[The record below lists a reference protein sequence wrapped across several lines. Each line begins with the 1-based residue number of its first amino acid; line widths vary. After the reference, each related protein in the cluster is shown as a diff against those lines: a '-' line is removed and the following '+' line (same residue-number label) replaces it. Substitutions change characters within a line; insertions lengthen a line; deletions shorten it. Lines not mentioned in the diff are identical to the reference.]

1 MAATIYCLANEAAD
15 LAPKRV
21 LTNQQRLDGVRS
33 DLAQLDEWL
42 RVCEETRMLNEEVLP
57 KQSCLQIV
65 TSEVAPDYL
74 KAAAEREDRDITAV
88 QDSIFDAEGE
98 VMKRINTLVGQALWT
113 DDEAAKEDCGTIKQ
127 PTLAVVES

>member
-1 MAATIYCLANEAAD
+1 MAATIHCLVNEAAD
-15 LAPKRV
+15 LATKRV

-57 KQSCLQIV
+57 KTSCLQIV

-74 KAAAEREDRDITAV
+74 KAAAEQGDRDITAV

-113 DDEAAKEDCGTIKQ
+113 DDDVDKEDCATIK
-127 PTLAVVES
+127 

>member
-1 MAATIYCLANEAAD
+1 MAATIHCLVNEAAD
-15 LAPKRV
+15 LATKRM

-98 VMKRINTLVGQALWT
+98 VMKRLNTLVGQALWT
-113 DDEAAKEDCGTIKQ
+113 DDEADKEDCATIKQ

>member
-1 MAATIYCLANEAAD
+1 VAATIHCLVNEAAD
-15 LAPKRV
+15 LATKRV
-21 LTNQQRLDGVRS
+21 LTSQQQLDGVRS

-57 KQSCLQIV
+57 KPSCLQIV

-113 DDEAAKEDCGTIKQ
+113 DDEADKEDCITIKQ

>member
-1 MAATIYCLANEAAD
+1 M
-15 LAPKRV
+15 RV

-42 RVCEETRMLNEEVLP
+42 RVCEETRMLNEEVLS

-113 DDEAAKEDCGTIKQ
+113 EDEADKEDCGTIKQ

>member
-1 MAATIYCLANEAAD
+1 MAATIHCLVNEAAD
-15 LAPKRV
+15 LATKRV

-57 KQSCLQIV
+57 QQSCLQIV

-113 DDEAAKEDCGTIKQ
+113 EDEAD
-127 PTLAVVES
+127 

>member
-1 MAATIYCLANEAAD
+1 VAATIYCLANEAAD

-98 VMKRINTLVGQALWT
+98 VMKRLNTLVGQALWT
-113 DDEAAKEDCGTIKQ
+113 DDEADKADCATIKQ